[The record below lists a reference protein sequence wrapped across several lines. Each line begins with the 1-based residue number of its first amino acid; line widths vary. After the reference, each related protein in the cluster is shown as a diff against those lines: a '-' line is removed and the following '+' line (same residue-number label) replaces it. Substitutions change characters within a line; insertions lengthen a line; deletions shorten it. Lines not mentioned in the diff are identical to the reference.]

1 MLAGNPAGRRQSTPQ
16 RPPLV
21 LNPTM
26 PQDPLAL
33 LCIEPRFPGK
43 LGASVV
49 QLIDYYFPDQPPGIR
64 AAPADAARPTP

>member
-1 MLAGNPAGRRQSTPQ
+1 
-16 RPPLV
+16 
-21 LNPTM
+21 M

-43 LGASVV
+43 LGAPVV